1 MKKRVTNFRTL
12 LIVGVFI
19 IVLSISN
26 IRVCPFFY
34 FFKIPCPGCG
44 LTRAFFALFIKHDIT
59 KALRYNILILPIL
72 IFFVIYIIGLL
83 SDHFNRS
90 TKFKDSLRR
99 RQPLVIIVAMILT
112 IIAFVLNL
120 NNPLLY

>member
-26 IRVCPFFY
+26 IRICPFFY

-44 LTRAFFALFIKHDIT
+44 LTRAFFTLFIKHDIAT
-59 KALRYNILILPIL
+59 ALRYNILILPIL
-72 IFFVIYIIGLL
+72 FFFAIYIIGLL
-83 SDHFNRS
+83 SDHFHRS
-90 TKFKDSLRR
+90 TKFKDDLRNI
-99 RQPLVIIVAMILT
+99 QPLIIIVAIILT
-112 IIAFVLNL
+112 IISFVLNL
-120 NNPLLY
+120 NNHLLY